1 MAIQSVRRA
10 LQVLN
15 LFSAT
20 HPRWGISEISRVL
33 DLHKATVQGLVQTL
47 ALEGFLEQDKE
58 TRKYALGLKV
68 YGLGVALASSLEI
81 NQKSAGTANRLAA
94 SVEKLVRVAVLEGHK
109 AIITLDA
116 YPRSQPFLFRQFGLD
131 FPLYCT
137 ALGKALL
144 AYFSEKE
151 LKSYLEQTE
160 LVAFTAATIVDK
172 AKLNKELQQIRK
184 DGYSVNRQEHF
195 LGRAAIG
202 SPIHNKEGSVLGS
215 IAIIGTPEA
224 ILGSNLKSFANQ
236 VVASAAEISHS
247 MGYFPKKPYF

>member
-1 MAIQSVRRA
+1 M
-10 LQVLN
+10 
-15 LFSAT
+15 
-20 HPRWGISEISRVL
+20 
-33 DLHKATVQGLVQTL
+33 QTL
-47 ALEGFLEQDKE
+47 AHEGFLEQDKE

-94 SVEKLVRVAVLEGHK
+94 SVEKLVRVAVLEGQK
-109 AIITLDA
+109 AIITLDV

-144 AYFSEKE
+144 AYFDAKE

-160 LVAFTAATIVDK
+160 PVAYTAATIVDK
-172 AKLNKELQQIRK
+172 AKLSKELQQIRK

-202 SPIHNKEGSVLGS
+202 SPIRNKDGKVLAS
-215 IAIIGTPEA
+215 IAIIGIPEA
-224 ILGSNLKSFANQ
+224 ILGSNLKPLSSQ
-236 VVASAAEISHS
+236 VVVSAAEISHS
-247 MGYFPKKPYF
+247 MGYFPKESFFSKQR